1 MRPDEQEPD
10 KRRERGTSQPP
21 MAKSKSIKDA
31 ERRSG
36 GCAWKAV
43 ELTSGDLRLAAPESG
58 LGKSRGNPNAA
69 QKSAAGVVG
78 RRPEG
83 PNGWKASRA

>member
-31 ERRSG
+31 GRRFG

-43 ELTSGDLRLAAPESG
+43 ELTSGDLRSCPGIGAGEVERQPE
-58 LGKSRGNPNAA
+58 RD
-69 QKSAAGVVG
+69 AGVSSG
-78 RRPEG
+78 RSRAKARRPKRMEG
-83 PNGWKASRA
+83 K